1 MTEIVLST
9 NGFKYTTR
17 LIAALGR
24 EEYLATDEEVKR
36 IIRVA
41 IDELGY
47 YLQTKTRRASDGAN
61 RAVMGL
67 PTSVDLGM
75 TLDYREFNGCRATQ

>member
-1 MTEIVLST
+1 MTEVVLST
-9 NGFKYTTR
+9 NGFKHTTR

-24 EEYLATDEEVKR
+24 EEFLATDAEVKR

-47 YLQTKTRRASDGAN
+47 YLQTKTRNAADGAH

-75 TLDYREFNGCRATQ
+75 TCNYREFNNHGNL